1 MKKMEHQHMTQIPH
15 FNKYVKP
22 TVELVLTLLAEAY
35 EDEDKL
41 DKLLAKLSDEVIEDL
56 KEALKDLIK
65 RGKLDLDA
73 KINLANHPDLYRALK
88 EIERDKLNKLTEYYW
103 IGAQVISDS
112 MKRSYK
118 ETMLQTYVIYNRPVP
133 DLTTK
138 VQIRDTYITEKV
150 LPVPWCQDGK
160 LYSERLYGHVANFK
174 DKLAFV
180 LEEGIQKGK
189 GLEWMEQAWRKLTGA
204 TAYDT
209 ARLLKTETMAMWS
222 VATKSTL
229 LEMGV
234 EYVEIVGD
242 AECGGICLDYVG
254 EAIPLREAEIGDLLP
269 PYHPNCAC
277 SFVEYTETIE
287 MPADEIEEFEE

>member
-1 MKKMEHQHMTQIPH
+1 MEHQHITQIPH
-15 FNKYVKP
+15 FNEYAEP
-22 TVELVLTLLAEAY
+22 TVELVLALLAEAY
-35 EDEDKL
+35 KDEDRL
-41 DKLLAKLSDEVIEDL
+41 DKILAKLSEEVIEDL

-65 RGKLDLDA
+65 KGKLDLDA

-103 IGAQVISDS
+103 MGAQIIGES

-118 ETMLQTYVIYNRPVP
+118 NTMLQTYVIYDKPIP

-150 LPVPWCQDGK
+150 LPIPWCQDGK

-189 GLEWMEQAWRKLTGA
+189 GLEWMERAWRKLTGA

-229 LEMGV
+229 LEIGV

-254 EAIPLREAEIGDLLP
+254 EAIPLREAQIGDLLP

-277 SFVEYTETIE
+277 SFVEYTEMVE
-287 MPADEIEEFEE
+287 ASEDEFEE

>member
-1 MKKMEHQHMTQIPH
+1 MKKMEHQHITQIPH
-15 FNKYVKP
+15 FNKYAKP

-41 DKLLAKLSDEVIEDL
+41 DKLLAKLSEEVIEDL

-88 EIERDKLNKLTEYYW
+88 EIERDKLHKLTEYYW
-103 IGAQVISDS
+103 IGAQVIEES

-118 ETMLQTYVIYNRPVP
+118 ETMLQTYVIYNRPAP

-287 MPADEIEEFEE
+287 VPADELEEFEE

>member
-1 MKKMEHQHMTQIPH
+1 
-15 FNKYVKP
+15 
-22 TVELVLTLLAEAY
+22 
-35 EDEDKL
+35 
-41 DKLLAKLSDEVIEDL
+41 
-56 KEALKDLIK
+56 
-65 RGKLDLDA
+65 
-73 KINLANHPDLYRALK
+73 
-88 EIERDKLNKLTEYYW
+88 
-103 IGAQVISDS
+103 

-118 ETMLQTYVIYNRPVP
+118 ETMLQTYVIYNRPIP

-150 LPVPWCQDGK
+150 LPIPWCQDGK

-189 GLEWMEQAWRKLTGA
+189 GLEWMEKAWRKLTGA

-229 LEMGV
+229 LEIGV
-234 EYVEIVGD
+234 EYIEIVGD

-287 MPADEIEEFEE
+287 VPADEIEEFEE

>member
-1 MKKMEHQHMTQIPH
+1 M
-15 FNKYVKP
+15 
-22 TVELVLTLLAEAY
+22 AY
-35 EDEDKL
+35 EDEAKL
-41 DKLLAKLSDEVIEDL
+41 DKFLIEISEEVFEDL
-56 KEALKDLIK
+56 KEALQELVKK
-65 RGKLDLDA
+65 GKLNLDA
-73 KINLANHPDLYRALK
+73 KINLANHPDLYKALK
-88 EIERDKLNKLTEYYW
+88 EIERERLNKLTTYYW
-103 IGAQVISDS
+103 FGEQIMKDS

-118 ETMLQTYVIYNRPVP
+118 ETIIQTYNIYNKPIP

-138 VQIRDTYITEKV
+138 ISMRDTYINDKI
-150 LPVPWCQDGK
+150 LSIPWCQDGK
-160 LYSERLYGHVANFK
+160 LYSERLYKHVADFK
-174 DKLAFV
+174 NKLAFV
-180 LEEGIQKGK
+180 LEEGVQKGR
-189 GLEWMEQAWRKLTGA
+189 GMEWMEKTWRKLTGA

-222 VATKSTL
+222 QATKSTL
-229 LEMGV
+229 LEIGV

-287 MPADEIEEFEE
+287 E

>member
-15 FNKYVKP
+15 FNKYAKP

-35 EDEDKL
+35 KDEGKL
-41 DKLLAKLSDEVIEDL
+41 DKLLAKLSEEVIQDL
-56 KEALKDLIK
+56 KEALEDLIK

-103 IGAQVISDS
+103 IGAQVIADS

-150 LPVPWCQDGK
+150 LPIPWCQDGK

-189 GLEWMEQAWRKLTGA
+189 GLEWMEKAWRKLTGA

-229 LEMGV
+229 LEIGV

-277 SFVEYTETIE
+277 SFVEYTEIIE
-287 MPADEIEEFEE
+287 VPVDEIEEIEE

>member
-1 MKKMEHQHMTQIPH
+1 MKKMKHQHITQIPH
-15 FNKYVKP
+15 FNKYAKP
-22 TVELVLTLLAEAY
+22 TVELVLALLAEAY
-35 EDEDKL
+35 EDEGKL
-41 DKLLAKLSDEVIEDL
+41 DKLLAKLSEEVIQDL

-65 RGKLDLDA
+65 KGKLDLDA

-103 IGAQVISDS
+103 IGAQVIADS

-118 ETMLQTYVIYNRPVP
+118 ETMLQTYAIYNRPVP

-150 LPVPWCQDGK
+150 LPIPWCQDGK

-189 GLEWMEQAWRKLTGA
+189 GLEWMERAWRKLTGA

-287 MPADEIEEFEE
+287 VPADEIEEIEE

>member
-1 MKKMEHQHMTQIPH
+1 MKKMEYQHITQIPH
-15 FNKYVKP
+15 FNKYAKP

-41 DKLLAKLSDEVIEDL
+41 DKILAKLSEEVIQDL
-56 KEALKDLIK
+56 EEALKDLIK

-103 IGAQVISDS
+103 IGAQVIADS

-118 ETMLQTYVIYNRPVP
+118 ETMLQTYAIYDRPVP

-150 LPVPWCQDGK
+150 LPIPWCQDGK

-180 LEEGIQKGK
+180 LEEGVQKGK
-189 GLEWMEQAWRKLTGA
+189 GLEWMEKAWRKLTGA

-277 SFVEYTETIE
+277 SFVEYTE
-287 MPADEIEEFEE
+287 ASEEFEE

>member
-1 MKKMEHQHMTQIPH
+1 MEQLHHLNRYAQ
-15 FNKYVKP
+15 P

-35 EDEDKL
+35 KDEDGL
-41 DKLLAKLSDEVIEDL
+41 DKILAKLSEEVINDL
-56 KEALKDLIK
+56 REAIQELVKK
-65 RGKLDLDA
+65 GKLSLDA
-73 KINLANHPDLYRALK
+73 KINLANHPDLYAALK
-88 EIERDKLNKLTEYYW
+88 EIEREKLHRLIEYYW
-103 IGAQVISDS
+103 IGAQVIGES

-118 ETMLQTYVIYNRPVP
+118 ETILQTYKIYNKPVP

-138 VQIRDTYITEKV
+138 IQTRDTYITEKI
-150 LPVPWCQDGK
+150 LSVPWCQDGK
-160 LYSERLYGHVANFK
+160 LYSERLYGHVANFQ

-189 GLEWMEQAWRKLTGA
+189 GMEWMEQAWRKLTGA

-222 VATKSTL
+222 EATKSTL

-234 EYVEIVGD
+234 EYVEILGD

-254 EAIPLREAEIGDLLP
+254 GAIPLREAVIGDLLP

-277 SFVEYTETIE
+277 SFVEYTETVE
-287 MPADEIEEFEE
+287 EILE

>member
-15 FNKYVKP
+15 FNKYAKP

-35 EDEDKL
+35 KDEGKL
-41 DKLLAKLSDEVIEDL
+41 DKLLAKLSEEVIQDL
-56 KEALKDLIK
+56 KEALEDLIK

-88 EIERDKLNKLTEYYW
+88 EIEREKLNKLTEYYW
-103 IGAQVISDS
+103 IGAQIIGES
-112 MKRSYK
+112 MTRSYK

-150 LPVPWCQDGK
+150 LPIPWCQDGK

-189 GLEWMEQAWRKLTGA
+189 GLEWMERAWRKLTGA

-229 LEMGV
+229 LEIGV

-277 SFVEYTETIE
+277 SFVEYTEIIE
-287 MPADEIEEFEE
+287 VPVDEIEEIEE

>member
-1 MKKMEHQHMTQIPH
+1 MEHQHITQIPH
-15 FNKYVKP
+15 FNEYTEP
-22 TVELVLTLLAEAY
+22 TVELVLALLAEAY
-35 EDEDKL
+35 KDEDRL
-41 DKLLAKLSDEVIEDL
+41 DKILAKLSEEVIEDL

-65 RGKLDLDA
+65 KGKLDLDA

-103 IGAQVISDS
+103 IGAQIIGES

-118 ETMLQTYVIYNRPVP
+118 ETMLQTYVIYDKPIP

-150 LPVPWCQDGK
+150 LPIPWCQDGK

-189 GLEWMEQAWRKLTGA
+189 GLEWMEKAWRKLTGA

-229 LEMGV
+229 LEIGV

-254 EAIPLREAEIGDLLP
+254 EAIPLREAQIGDLLP

-277 SFVEYTETIE
+277 SFVEYTEMVE
-287 MPADEIEEFEE
+287 ASADEIEEIEE